1 MSQLSEVREAIATTI
16 RNAGWSRGFNVYAY
30 EPTTP
35 QHPSVVISLANDDPI
50 DWNGTYG
57 AQRMT
62 EVRLRARILIPVGS
76 SLETALR
83 ILDDVLS
90 QGSGEGSSFAD
101 TFYADPT
108 LGGLGAIRALT
119 VTNVGVLERAEDG
132 VQATLVGADV
142 PLTVN
147 IYRS

>member
-1 MSQLSEVREAIATTI
+1 MSQLSTIREAIAAAITE
-16 RNAGWSRGFNVYAY
+16 AYWSRGFNVYAY

-35 QHPSVVISLANDDPI
+35 QHPSIVISLAPDDPI
-50 DWNGTYG
+50 DWQQTYG
-57 AQRMT
+57 QYRMS
-62 EVRLRARILIPVGS
+62 EVRLRARILIPATT

-83 ILDDVLS
+83 ALDEVLS
-90 QGSGEGSSFAD
+90 QGADEESSFAD

-108 LGGLGAIRALT
+108 LDGLGSIRALS